1 MVKEFIKHYKFIY
14 KNLNELGSN
23 LYNDIIPLIFNII
36 RKTSRP
42 ADTIEEVII
51 KDFMDFDYF
60 TPGKGTLFFNNLIED
75 EYLANKDFLKKFKT
89 IKLFEE
95 IKTDKISKALSTDFI
110 DSLMML
116 FSPSRLKEIK
126 NEISKYLK
134 NINTDTII
142 NSVDIKLILV
152 KVSDNHLMLK
162 GIDINGKDFSIQ
174 NFYTRMAIID
184 LMEGNDDGE

>member
-1 MVKEFIKHYKFIY
+1 
-14 KNLNELGSN
+14 
-23 LYNDIIPLIFNII
+23 
-36 RKTSRP
+36 
-42 ADTIEEVII
+42 
-51 KDFMDFDYF
+51 
-60 TPGKGTLFFNNLIED
+60 
-75 EYLANKDFLKKFKT
+75 
-89 IKLFEE
+89 
-95 IKTDKISKALSTDFI
+95 
-110 DSLMML
+110 MML

-174 NFYTRMAIID
+174 NLYTRMTIID
-184 LMEGNDDGE
+184 LMEGNDNDE